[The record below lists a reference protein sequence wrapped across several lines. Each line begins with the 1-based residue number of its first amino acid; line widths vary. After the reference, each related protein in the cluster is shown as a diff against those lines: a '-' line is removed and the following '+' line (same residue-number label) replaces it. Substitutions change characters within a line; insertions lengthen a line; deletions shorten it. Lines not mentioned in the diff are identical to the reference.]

1 MHHIETEVV
10 RNSLLRAK
18 MSELQLEGEEKFEQ
32 DKETIRNT
40 NKLVEKITQLK
51 DESKFI
57 IIKSFFQV
65 RVYFLKFS

>member
-10 RNSLLRAK
+10 RNSLLRSK

-32 DKETIRNT
+32 DKETIRHT
-40 NKLVEKITQLK
+40 NNLVEKITQLK